1 MRELFGIA
9 RLQTNLNKMKGE
21 SDGKRRASRA
31 VWFKKAQIMKKT
43 EIGPQISF

>member
-21 SDGKRRASRA
+21 SDGKRRRSCAI
-31 VWFKKAQIMKKT
+31 WLKKST
-43 EIGPQISF
+43 NNERN